1 MDLTKL
7 KPLVVDDMASMRM
20 MIKAVLRDVGMVAVQ
35 EANDGEKALEMIAGG
50 AFDLVICDWEMPKVS
65 GLEVLQAVRA
75 QPKTAALPFIMLT
88 ANSRRD
94 FVSKAIEAGV
104 SDYLAKPFK
113 PIELIKKI
121 QRVTGR

>member
-65 GLEVLQAVRA
+65 GLEVLQVVRA